1 MSNKFTQ
8 MNRDMSSR
16 RALVRDLATQLILH
30 GQIQTTE
37 KKAKLV
43 QGIVE
48 KLVTTAKKGLATEN
62 KDQALAYRRDVLEFV
77 RPLKNAEGKTATQ
90 ILFDEVAP
98 KYAERNGGYTQIFK
112 LAPRTGD
119 GAPMA
124 LIRFVK

>member
-1 MSNKFTQ
+1 MSNQFTQ

-16 RALVRDLATQLILH
+16 QALVRDLATQLILH
-30 GQIQTTE
+30 GEIKTTA

-48 KLVTTAKKGLATEN
+48 KLVTTAKEDTLA
-62 KDQALAYRRDVLEFV
+62 ARREAAKTV
-77 RPLKNAEGKTATQ
+77 RFLKNADGKYAIQ
-90 ILFDEVAP
+90 VLFSEIAP
-98 KYAERNGGYTQIFK
+98 KYKERKGGYTQVFK